1 MSELKKLFA
10 FLTTLWG
17 ALAVTAIAF
26 PGATALMD
34 IPIAVENSKISA
46 LYPVIG
52 TIGSAFCLLILL
64 SYQEELRVHSFAR
77 KLALRAGILGFLFF
91 MSFVM
96 VRVVYLDVNIS
107 QRGEP
112 PEQGAFIYR
121 HHGQGLMKLE
131 RYQDG
136 VLVQVEERGDP
147 LDVLALALFAATF
160 ASFTLGFSALG
171 IHTFKA
177 NES

>member
-1 MSELKKLFA
+1 MNQIKKLFA

-26 PGATALMD
+26 PGATALLE
-34 IPIAVENSKISA
+34 IPIAVQNSKITA

-64 SYQEELRVHSFAR
+64 SYQEELRAHAFAR
-77 KLALRAGILGFLFF
+77 KLALRAGILGFLLF

-96 VRVVYLDVNIS
+96 IRMVYLDVNIS
-107 QRGEP
+107 QRAEP
-112 PEQGAFIYR
+112 PAVGEYVYR
-121 HHGQGLMKLE
+121 HHGLGVMKIE
-131 RYQDG
+131 RYKDG
-136 VLVQVEERGDP
+136 KLVQVEERGDP

-177 NES
+177 NEN

>member
-1 MSELKKLFA
+1 MNQIKKLFS

-26 PGATALMD
+26 PGATALLE
-34 IPIAVENSKISA
+34 IPIAAENSKISA

-52 TIGSAFCLLILL
+52 TICSAFCLLILL

-77 KLALRAGILGFLFF
+77 KLALRAGILGFLLF

-96 VRVVYLDVNIS
+96 IRVVYLDINVS

-112 PEQGAFIYR
+112 PQTGEFIYR
-121 HHGQGLMKLE
+121 HHGLGLMLIE

-136 VLVQVEERGDP
+136 QLVQREERGDP
-147 LDVLALALFAATF
+147 LDVLALALFAVTF
-160 ASFTLGFSALG
+160 ASFTVGFSALG
-171 IHTFKA
+171 IHTFKT
-177 NES
+177 NGN